1 MMMFLDLLSPIFADR
16 SVALLT
22 DWFKDVLTTLLVL

>member
-16 SVALLT
+16 SVAELT
-22 DWFKDVLTTLLVL
+22 DWFKDGLTTLLVL